1 MTELFGSKS
10 CPFTGE
16 MREWL
21 EFNGRE
27 FVEYDVDEDSA
38 ALKRMEDLTDG
49 QRIVPVLVEHGRVV
63 QVGWQGRGCIAG
75 ARSS

>member
-1 MTELFGSKS
+1 MTELFGSKA
-10 CPFTGE
+10 CPFTAE

-27 FVEYDVDEDSA
+27 FVEYDVDEDTA
-38 ALKRMEDLTDG
+38 ALERVEYLTNG
-49 QRIVPVLVEHGRVV
+49 QRTVPVLVEHGKVV
-63 QVGWQGRGCIAG
+63 RVGWHGRGCITS